1 MDFFAQFV
9 LALMMVVLTMV
20 PGVAAGDMDA
30 GDVIALLL
38 GLTLGILG
46 FCACLGHYARSR
58 SGK

>member
-9 LALMMVVLTMV
+9 LALMLVVLTMV
-20 PGVAAGDMDA
+20 PGVAAMDA